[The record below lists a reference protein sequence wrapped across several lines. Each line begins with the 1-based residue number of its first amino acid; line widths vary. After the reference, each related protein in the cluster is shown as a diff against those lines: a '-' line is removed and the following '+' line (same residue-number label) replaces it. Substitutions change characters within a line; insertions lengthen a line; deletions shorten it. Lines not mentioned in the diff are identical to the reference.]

1 MEELFPQF
9 NSGEQQLVADLTP
22 DELTVLTKALR
33 KVVTTAEGL
42 GAHTS
47 V

>member
-42 GAHTS
+42 GADTS
-47 V
+47 A